1 MEKLTTNYLGLK
13 LKSPVIVSSSGLS
26 KKMSNL
32 KTAEE
37 SGAGAIVLKSI
48 FEEQIVYESNL
59 AIDQSKDY
67 PEAAD
72 YIKNY
77 SKHNSIDEY
86 IALIKE
92 AKSTVNIPVIA
103 SINCTTD
110 AEWPYFAK
118 KIEEAG
124 ADAIELNM
132 NVFPF
137 NPDLTSEDIEKQ
149 YFNIFEQVKANTK
162 LNIACKLSKNFTNLP
177 YFIKQLTFRGAKSFV
192 LFNRFFEP
200 IIDIEKEELTTSSV
214 LSHENDLK
222 NSLRWVAI
230 LKGMMPDIEISAST
244 GVHNANGVIQQI
256 LAGADTVQLCSVL
269 YRKGVKEIKPIT
281 DELINWMDKKSYKT
295 IDDFRSELSYKNIDN
310 PKMYERFQFIKH
322 FANIE

>member
-1 MEKLTTNYLGLK
+1 MEKLKTNYLGLE
-13 LKSPVIVSSSGLS
+13 LKSPVIVSSSGLT

-48 FEEQIVYESNL
+48 FEEQIVFESNQ
-59 AIDQSKDY
+59 AIEQSKDY

-72 YIKNY
+72 YINNY

-86 IALIKE
+86 ISLIKE

-103 SINCTTD
+103 SINCTSE

-137 NPDLTSEDIEKQ
+137 NPDMTSEDIENR
-149 YFNIFEQVKANTK
+149 YFKIFEQVKANTK
-162 LNIACKLSKNFTNLP
+162 LNIACKLSKNFTSLP
-177 YFIKQLTFRGAKSFV
+177 HFIKGLTFRGAKSFV

-200 IIDIEKEELTTSSV
+200 IIDIDKQEITTSSV

-230 LKGMMPDIEISAST
+230 LKGMFPDIEISAST
-244 GVHNANGVIQQI
+244 GIHNSNGAIQQI

-269 YRKGVKEIKPIT
+269 YRKGVKEVKPIVN
-281 DELINWMDKKSYKT
+281 EIANWMDKKSYKE
-295 IDDFRSELSYKNIDN
+295 INEFKGKLSYGNIDN
-310 PKMYERFQFIKH
+310 PMMYERFQFIKH